1 MMIFLSVIL
10 IGCQAPADNSGMEAF
25 EKNSEAVLKYLDGF
39 QNENLDYSI
48 YAKKLRVIRGTSFN
62 AKDSTSLAEFMA
74 NDRMGWAKYDF
85 KLITPINLLPGV
97 DPVTKKPDG
106 SVRYYGTWEVT
117 LEETDSTNAKSA
129 TIRLHESFRF
139 DDEGKIVLQSYYG
152 DGTGLF
158 KHLEEGTEKEEVAH
172 DEHAGHNHD

>member
-1 MMIFLSVIL
+1 MMIILSVFL
-10 IGCQAPADNSGMEAF
+10 TGCQPPADNGVNEAF
-25 EKNSEAVLKYLDGF
+25 EKNSKAVLKYIDGF

-48 YAKKLRVIRGTSFN
+48 YAKKLRVVRGTSFN
-62 AKDSTSLAEFMA
+62 SKDSTTLAEFMA

-97 DPVTKKPDG
+97 DAETKKADG

-117 LEETDSTNAKSA
+117 LQETDTTEAKSA
-129 TIRLHESFRF
+129 TIRLYESFDF
-139 DDEGKIVLQSYYG
+139 DKEGKIVYQAYYG

-158 KHLEEGTEKEEVAH
+158 KHLEDAPRKEMTSK